1 VRSRLIGAIAASTL
15 VIVAAPN
22 VGQIRGAIQSA
33 LPGQYRLII
42 GGTIAAAIA
51 FALLHAIVRI
61 RERRLLRYGL
71 IAAAIAGGTIYAWLT
86 ATGNANVDVVEHF
99 HFVEY
104 GAITLLFYRMWNDRA
119 NVTALLFPLLAGLI
133 VGTADEAVQW
143 LVPARVG
150 ELHDVLLDGV
160 AVACGLIF
168 SVGLQP
174 PSSVVQPIDR
184 HTRRGMAAFV
194 CATIVIVAAF
204 FHVVHL
210 GYEIDGG
217 DAGRFLS
224 RFTVD
229 ELRDAE
235 HDRGARWTVEAPSV
249 LHRFSIE
256 DHYLAEG
263 VWHIQRRNEGTGLNT
278 WKENLIL
285 ERFFEPVLRFP
296 TYSTP
301 NGAVWPPE
309 QRANVEVREAHDT
322 SRYVSDANPYPIY
335 AWGAVSF
342 WLGAAGL
349 IALVLLVMLG
359 PDLLRR

>member
-1 VRSRLIGAIAASTL
+1 
-15 VIVAAPN
+15 
-22 VGQIRGAIQSA
+22 
-33 LPGQYRLII
+33 
-42 GGTIAAAIA
+42 
-51 FALLHAIVRI
+51 
-61 RERRLLRYGL
+61 L

-86 ATGNANVDVVEHF
+86 KTGNANVDVVERF

-104 GAITLLFYRMWNDRA
+104 GAITLLFYRVWNVRA
-119 NVTALLFPLLAGLI
+119 NVTALLFPVLAGLI
-133 VGTADEAVQW
+133 VGTADETVQW

-160 AVACGLIF
+160 AVMCGLIF
-168 SVGLQP
+168 SIGLLPP
-174 PSSVVQPIDR
+174 PSLSEPVDGR
-184 HTRRGMAAFV
+184 TRRGMAAFV

-235 HDRGARWTVEAPSV
+235 RDRSARWSSAPPSV
-249 LHRFSIE
+249 LRRFSIE

-263 VWHIQRRNEGTGLNT
+263 VWHIQRRNEGTGLHT

-285 ERFFEPVLRFP
+285 ERYFEPVLRFP

-301 NGAVWPPE
+301 GGALWPPD
-309 QRANVEVREAHDT
+309 QRANVEAREAHDT
-322 SRYVSDANPYPIY
+322 SSYVSDANPYPIY
-335 AWGAVSF
+335 TWEAVSF
-342 WLGAAGL
+342 WLGVAGL